1 MFGRRLRRTAAPLLL
16 LAWIAGLALP
26 VLGARHASAFDDP
39 ACERP
44 LGTSGHAR
52 TQIEKDVPITGNGH
66 CGICHLQRAVRGA
79 LHSVVR
85 SVQYA
90 QTIGVSRVVWTY
102 DLRTI
107 EHDVASSRGPPSFLL
122 TEAS

>member
-26 VLGARHASAFDDP
+26 VLGARHASLFDDP

-44 LGTSGHAR
+44 VRPESGP
-52 TQIEKDVPITGNGH
+52 QVGKDVQPPGDGH

-79 LHSVVR
+79 LHAVVLTPLY
-85 SVQYA
+85 VQA
-90 QTIGVSRVVWTY
+90 IALDRVVAQC
-102 DLRTI
+102 DLFSS
-107 EHDVASSRGPPSFLL
+107 EHAVASSRAPPSLFLI
-122 TEAS
+122 S